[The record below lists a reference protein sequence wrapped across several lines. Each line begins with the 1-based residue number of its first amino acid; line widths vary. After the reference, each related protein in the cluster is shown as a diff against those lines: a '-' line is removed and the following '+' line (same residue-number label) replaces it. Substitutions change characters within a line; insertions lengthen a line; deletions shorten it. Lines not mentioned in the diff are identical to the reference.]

1 MQHIEEAGIHSGD
14 SSCVL
19 PPYWLSEDC
28 LEKIENYTRQLSI
41 EVGVKGLVNIQFAEK
56 NGIVYVIE
64 VNPRASRTV
73 PFVSKATNVPLAQIA
88 TGIALGKKL
97 KDYKLKKWSTNNH
110 IAVKK
115 PVFPFNKFPNENIF
129 LGPEMKSTGEVMGIA
144 PEFGDAFSKAIM
156 GDGNQLPKKG
166 KAFISVNDFD
176 KPKLISIAKD
186 LLNVGF
192 NISATKGTAEFLTKE
207 NLKVDTIYKV
217 GEGRPN
223 ALDGIKN
230 KEITL
235 VINTPLGA
243 QSRFD
248 ENSIGIAATQAR
260 IPVLTT
266 LSAAQALIKAIKSN
280 NKNQVRSIQEIHNF

>member
-1 MQHIEEAGIHSGD
+1 MG
-14 SSCVL
+14 
-19 PPYWLSEDC
+19 SEMCIRD
-28 LEKIENYTRQLSI
+28 R
-41 EVGVKGLVNIQFAEK
+41 
-56 NGIVYVIE
+56 
-64 VNPRASRTV
+64 
-73 PFVSKATNVPLAQIA
+73 
-88 TGIALGKKL
+88 
-97 KDYKLKKWSTNNH
+97 
-110 IAVKK
+110 
-115 PVFPFNKFPNENIF
+115 
-129 LGPEMKSTGEVMGIA
+129 VMGIA